1 MSDLGRR
8 DDYMGDEYGSVD
20 LFGLDEF
27 GQPVGLSAPVGAGL
41 GVLFQTGTAIAVRRF
56 TDMDKWSEGIG
67 AVAGAVAGGA
77 MMAFPNSR
85 HAGMTAVIASLVSGG
100 LRQAEQMLSAKEA
113 VKQDAVKKD
122 TTTTTKGYGLPTIAP
137 SWSAYPGELT
147 PQRNGQMGYPTVHNQ
162 FIVPGSMGP
171 GSTSQFEGNLGMPP
185 QLVGAGDYGLSQNPA
200 AQQAQ
205 LVGPGVSGLGSHYG
219 STIFG

>member
-1 MSDLGRR
+1 MSDLGRH
-8 DDYMGDEYGSVD
+8 DDEYGSVD

-27 GQPVGLSAPVGAGL
+27 GQPVGLGAPVGAGL
-41 GVLFQTGTAIAVRRF
+41 GILFQTGTAIAVRRF

-67 AVAGAVAGGA
+67 AVVGAVAGGA
-77 MMAFPNSR
+77 MMAMADAR
-85 HAGMTAVIASLVSGG
+85 HAGMTAIIASVVSGG
-100 LRQAEQMLSAKEA
+100 LRQAEQLMSAKEA
-113 VKQDAVKKD
+113 VKQEAVKKNGD
-122 TTTTTKGYGLPTIAP
+122 KTAGWGLPTIEP
-137 SWSAYPGELT
+137 SWSAFPGELT
-147 PQRNGQMGYPTVHNQ
+147 PQNSLGYPVVQDQ

-171 GSTSQFEGNLGMPP
+171 GTTSQFEGNLGMPP

-200 AQQAQ
+200 AQQAA